1 MRPTPRT
8 YLALLGWIA
17 AGGLAVAWPVGE
29 PVWWGLG
36 ALLLG
41 LGLVEAVLL
50 RLTPPPEVTRHPP
63 HSLAVGTDNRCGLR
77 LTNRARRALRVQ
89 AHDHHPPGCEVQGLP
104 LTLRLPRGGWA
115 QAGYD
120 LRPRQRGAARFTGV
134 ELLLRGPLGLLDRRV
149 MVALPLELRVFPDF
163 KEVVR
168 YALLALADRLGQMG
182 IKKAHRRGEGL
193 EFEQLRDYRQGDLLR
208 QIDWKATAR
217 RRRLTSREYEEEKN
231 QQVVFLIDCGRRLRA
246 RDGEL
251 GHFDHVLNAVL
262 LLSYVAL
269 RQGDAVGF
277 MTFSGVERWG
287 APVKGPAAMVRVL
300 EELHDLEP
308 GLAPSD
314 YGEAARRLL
323 ARLRRRAMVILV
335 TNLREEDSPELRPA
349 LAALGR
355 RHLVLLASLR
365 ETALRELCEAPVREL
380 QDALSV
386 AEGMRYARER
396 RAVHEVA
403 RQGGVLVLD
412 VEPAALPVSLVNRYL
427 DVKRSGRL

>member
-1 MRPTPRT
+1 MRPTRWL
-8 YLALLGWIA
+8 YLALGALVLLGGLAAVWPAAVIAWWI
-17 AGGLAVAWPVGE
+17 AGGLLLAAV
-29 PVWWGLG
+29 G
-36 ALLLG
+36 A
-41 LGLVEAVLL
+41 EAVTL
-50 RLTPPPEVTRHPP
+50 RLTPLPEVTRHPP
-63 HSLAVGTDNRCGLR
+63 HSLAVGASNECGLHLR
-77 LTNRARRALRVQ
+77 NRAARPLRVQ
-89 AHDHHPPGCEVQGLP
+89 VHDHHPPDCEAQGLP
-104 LTLRLPRGGWA
+104 LEMRLPRDGWA
-115 QAGYD
+115 QGSYQ
-120 LRPRQRGAARFTGV
+120 LRPLRRGAARFVGTA
-134 ELLLRGPLGLLDRRV
+134 LLVRGRLGLLQRHAL
-149 MVALPLELRVFPDF
+149 VALPLELRVFPDF
-163 KEVVR
+163 KEVIR

-269 RQGDAVGF
+269 RQGDAVGL
-277 MTFSGVERWG
+277 MTFSGDERWV
-287 APVKGPAAMVRVL
+287 APVKGPAAMARIL
-300 EELHDLEP
+300 DELHDLEP

-314 YGEAARRLL
+314 YDEAARRLL
-323 ARLRRRAMVILV
+323 ARLRRRAMVVLV
-335 TNLREEDSPELRPA
+335 TNLREEDSQELRPA

-355 RHLVLLASLR
+355 RHLVLLGSLR
-365 ETALRELCEAPVREL
+365 EVALRELCQAPVRDL
-380 QDALSV
+380 DSALSV
-386 AEGMRYARER
+386 AEAFRHAHER
-396 RAVHEVA
+396 RAAHEAA

-412 VEPAALPVSLVNRYL
+412 VEPQELPVSLVNRYL